1 MKKFIIFICV
11 ILCITLFTG
20 SIAFAEE
27 PQPETQPVV
36 VVDEPKA
43 EEPETPKTSDEMVN
57 EIVDKVSN
65 ALAEKEKTA
74 TLAQYIEKNKE
85 FIATCISI
93 GIMALTMCITMFVK
107 RGTKVNTLS
116 QIKLFHKMA
125 GENSKVDEA
134 VNALKGTSGE
144 LDALKTKVLDQEQTI
159 SGLQAEICNLKDF
172 NTNGIKSLADM
183 ILKGFNGTTL
193 AQSIKDSILSD
204 HDNITHYEE
213 KE

>member
-1 MKKFIIFICV
+1 MKKIIIFMCV

-27 PQPETQPVV
+27 PQPETQTVV
-36 VVDEPKA
+36 V
-43 EEPETPKTSDEMVN
+43 EEQQPETPKTSDEMAN

-65 ALAEKEKTA
+65 ALAEKEQTA

-116 QIKLFHKMA
+116 QIKLFQKMA

-159 SGLQAEICNLKDF
+159 CGLQAEICNLKDF